1 MKITFQNSTMM
12 HETHISI
19 EKCQTMTIFCVHCSM
34 HSPYSQC
41 NVVII
46 SMLLDLKLKLDMEGL
61 VMDTLLY
68 QHIVGGKVI
77 CLT

>member
-1 MKITFQNSTMM
+1 MKIIFQISTMM
-12 HETHISI
+12 HETHISTK
-19 EKCQTMTIFCVHCSM
+19 KCQTMTIFCVHCSM

-46 SMLLDLKLKLDMEGL
+46 SMLIDLKLKLDIEALG
-61 VMDTLLY
+61 MDTLLY
-68 QHIVGGKVI
+68 QHIVGKII